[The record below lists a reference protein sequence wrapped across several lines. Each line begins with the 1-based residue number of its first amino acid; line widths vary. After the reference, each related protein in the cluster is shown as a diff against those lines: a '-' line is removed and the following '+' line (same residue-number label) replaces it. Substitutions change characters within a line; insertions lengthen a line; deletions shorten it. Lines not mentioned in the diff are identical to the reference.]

1 MRSNCRYKY
10 CDKHLTCLTAVLGV
24 CRDQHPLPETHQA
37 ATKLVFLPVALV
49 TGRVD
54 LHGHG
59 LSGRVR
65 VALHTGKVNTR
76 AEV

>member
-1 MRSNCRYKY
+1 MHSNCRYKY
-10 CDKHLTCLTAVLGV
+10 CDKRLTRLTVVLGV
-24 CRDQHPLPETHQA
+24 CRNQYPLPETHQA
-37 ATKLVFLPVALV
+37 ATQLVLLPVALV

-59 LSGRVR
+59 LSGRVC
-65 VALHTGKVNTR
+65 VAFHTGKVNTR